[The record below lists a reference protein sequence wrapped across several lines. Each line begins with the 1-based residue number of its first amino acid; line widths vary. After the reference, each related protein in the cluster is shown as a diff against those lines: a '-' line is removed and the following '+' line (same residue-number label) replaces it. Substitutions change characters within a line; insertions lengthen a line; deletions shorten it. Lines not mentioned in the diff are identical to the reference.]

1 MFIVWL
7 FSIRSHWRFIVKS
20 LTPRLASAIAEVPY
34 DVFSGELNNVP
45 TDVAKQF
52 EFDTKLKLFKAT

>member
-1 MFIVWL
+1 M
-7 FSIRSHWRFIVKS
+7 KS

-52 EFDTKLKLFKAT
+52 EFDTKLKLFSNIQVNRLSKTNNKVCCNS

>member
-1 MFIVWL
+1 M
-7 FSIRSHWRFIVKS
+7 KS

-52 EFDTKLKLFKAT
+52 